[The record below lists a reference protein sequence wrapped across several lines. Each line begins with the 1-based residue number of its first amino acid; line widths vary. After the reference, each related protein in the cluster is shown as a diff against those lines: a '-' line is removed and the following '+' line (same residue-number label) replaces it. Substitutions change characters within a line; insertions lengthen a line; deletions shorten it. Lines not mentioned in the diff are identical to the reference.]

1 MTAGVLPAG
10 RSGRWAG
17 NDPVRLHA
25 WLSRR
30 SRTWVLSHGKLC
42 RVIDRDKSP
51 GPPRFAWAVAL
62 ICFGAALL
70 LVAIL
75 LYASHPEWF

>member
-1 MTAGVLPAG
+1 VFN
-10 RSGRWAG
+10 R
-17 NDPVRLHA
+17 
-25 WLSRR
+25 
-30 SRTWVLSHGKLC
+30 GKLC
-42 RVIDRDKSP
+42 RVIDRDKPP